1 MLRIRI
7 SFCQA
12 EEKKRKENERRR
24 RKLEQMRQRA
34 SDGNDHVAVDSD
46 DEEDNLSV
54 HEDSKDQKDPV
65 SIKLTVYTENLNVS
79 IPDSNSANI
88 VSSLCETGRPT
99 TLQANI
105 TIPETRSSRSNSVA
119 NSPVSDAGGTSKMD
133 ISMTQANLLVQ
144 GPKSS
149 RSNSSVNSSTSD
161 TTIGVSN
168 GIPESDTIVN
178 EVLVASNEPDIIR
191 ITKTRTPPSTLPYPP
206 SAPHNTLT
214 FPVAPPRKKKRS
226 GSEVRILS
234 N

>member
-1 MLRIRI
+1 MVCFIALK
-7 SFCQA
+7 A

-34 SDGNDHVAVDSD
+34 SDGNDHIPVES
-46 DEEDNLSV
+46 DEEGDNMST
-54 HEDSKDQKDPV
+54 HEDCRVAAKDPV

-79 IPDSNSANI
+79 LPDSTSANL
-88 VSSLCETGRPT
+88 VSTLCEAGRPSSF
-99 TLQANI
+99 QASF
-105 TIPETRSSRSNSVA
+105 TIPESRSSRSNSLA
-119 NSPVSDAGGTSKMD
+119 NSPVSDIGGTSKMD
-133 ISMTQANLLVQ
+133 ISVKQANLLVQ
-144 GPKSS
+144 GPRNS

-161 TTIGVSN
+161 VTGLSN
-168 GIPESDTIVN
+168 GIPESDAIVN

-226 GSEVRILS
+226 GSEVR
-234 N
+234 